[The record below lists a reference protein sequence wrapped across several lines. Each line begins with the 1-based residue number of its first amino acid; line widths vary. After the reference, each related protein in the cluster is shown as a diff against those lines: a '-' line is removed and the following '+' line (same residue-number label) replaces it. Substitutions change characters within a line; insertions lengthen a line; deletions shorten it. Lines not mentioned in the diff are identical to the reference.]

1 MGGVRCLTRTKRI
14 ERSKRTNQSVVQSL
28 SGVWSGNALAV
39 LWIELEEMQTT
50 MARRINEKV
59 KTLAIT
65 KHWQGVAV
73 TKMVYGW
80 RVEVK
85 TAAVT

>member
-1 MGGVRCLTRTKRI
+1 MGGVRCLTKTKQT
-14 ERSKRTNQSVVQSL
+14 ERSKRTNQSVVQSS
-28 SGVWSGNALAV
+28 SGAWSGNALAV

-59 KTLAIT
+59 RTLAIT
-65 KHWQGVAV
+65 NHWQKVV
-73 TKMVYGW
+73 VIKTVYGW
-80 RVEVK
+80 RAGVK